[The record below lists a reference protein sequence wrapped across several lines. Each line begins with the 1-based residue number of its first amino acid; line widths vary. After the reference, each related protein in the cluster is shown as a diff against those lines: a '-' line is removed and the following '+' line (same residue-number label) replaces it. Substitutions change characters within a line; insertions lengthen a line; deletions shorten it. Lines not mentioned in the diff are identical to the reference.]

1 MTTNQGDSHQPR
13 PLRLIAAVTSAVTL
27 ILGGLPTIGVPL
39 TPEVTG
45 WMMGVVGALS
55 AVAVVMFGEAKV
67 TPVASPRTVDGTPLT
82 PDSPPTGQTAVAS
95 Q

>member
-1 MTTNQGDSHQPR
+1 MNAQNDPHQPR

-39 TPEVTG
+39 SPEVTG
-45 WMMGVVGALS
+45 WLMGVVGALS
-55 AVAVVMFGEAKV
+55 AVAVVVFGESRV
-67 TPVASPRTVDGTPLT
+67 TPVASPRTGDGTRLT
-82 PDSPPTGQTAVAS
+82 PAGGETADVS